1 MSIKKGLYKESFGD
15 SVVISLLKM
24 EKGELLMRLSEI
36 TVLFVYLFLD
46 YLTGVLVAVMEKKV
60 NSAVGIKGIFNKV
73 GIILCVIFCK
83 MIDLLKI
90 EGLSPLVPFV
100 SFFFILN
107 ESFSILENLNKLNV
121 PIPSFLISILESIQE
136 KNKK

>member
-1 MSIKKGLYKESFGD
+1 
-15 SVVISLLKM
+15 
-24 EKGELLMRLSEI
+24 MRLSEI
-36 TVLFVYLFLD
+36 TVLFVFLFLD

-136 KNKK
+136 KNKNSVDKVMSL